1 MNAQTAVAAAIGL
14 INTLLTAIMQA
25 NKIAG
30 YSEAQLAE
38 KFNAEFAKF
47 KANDPKL
54 RPIL

>member
-14 INTLLTAIMQA
+14 INTLLTAIMEA

-38 KFNAEFAKF
+38 KLNAEFAKF